1 MPQSEKVLKA
11 IGEWT
16 KDKSPICPVMSAQMF
31 LPIAGGV
38 VAPAGAE
45 SMVVTIPST
54 PCVGVHCA
62 MAIKDAHGGFA
73 GCGFA
78 PGRDIID
85 LTVAVGALQ
94 NALGAPRSVQVDPG
108 PPVKAV
114 WTLLE
119 VVERQTAAVAELIRE
134 LLKRM
139 AEKPAA
145 KPPKAGT

>member
-31 LPIAGGV
+31 LPIAGGL
-38 VAPAGAE
+38 VAPNAAE

-54 PCVGVHCA
+54 PCVGMHCA
-62 MAIKDAHGGFA
+62 MALNDAHGGFA

-85 LTVAVGALQ
+85 LTLAVGALHNVMASPLAAQ
-94 NALGAPRSVQVDPG
+94 IDPPGSEALGAVLVA
-108 PPVKAV
+108 VKK
-114 WTLLE
+114 
-119 VVERQTAAVAELIRE
+119 QTAAVAELIRE

-145 KPPKAGT
+145 RPSKAGT